1 MSLEE
6 GWGHQELVRFC
17 LETWRQPCLASPCK
31 PAQNCAVS
39 QAIGSP
45 PCPSCFGYFLF
56 CWLATG
62 NSVFFGILR
71 KFISFILSKP
81 KSSLFRQ
88 LVPFQVRWLNL
99 FCRKI
104 FSLQGKWELVKV
116 GKITLQRFSDIIFL
130 LFCKPKTGL
139 SFMSHNFHIFTKFQ
153 KQKVF
158 NKHFEQEMIKFEVAL
173 NTR

>member
-31 PAQNCAVS
+31 PAQNCAAS

-45 PCPSCFGYFLF
+45 PCPMFWLFSILLVGYWQFSF
-56 CWLATG
+56 Y
-62 NSVFFGILR
+62 GILR
-71 KFISFILSKP
+71 KFVSFILSKP

-116 GKITLQRFSDIIFL
+116 GKITLQRFSDVIFL
-130 LFCKPKTGL
+130 LFGKPKTGL
-139 SFMSHNFHIFTKFQ
+139 SFMRHNFHITKFQ
-153 KQKVF
+153 KQQVF
-158 NKHFEQEMIKFEVAL
+158 NKHSE
-173 NTR
+173 